1 MKYQSLIQICEYLQ
15 SKKFIS
21 HIKRTGDNLF
31 KICFDGDETLFFDM
45 DKTSSNIHKN
55 AAFTESKTY
64 KAPFDVVLAK
74 RFVKSKIL
82 KIAVPQN
89 NRILSL
95 RAELSAGY
103 KRLVSEIYFEF
114 TGRFTNVIITDEAGV
129 ILEALRHFDNDFR
142 SIRVGKKLIP
152 LPPREIKEQKVAR
165 IEDFSAF
172 FEAEFKSLNERKI
185 TSLKNVKLARIEKKT
200 EVLSQNLKELPSAA
214 ELLRQAELFSL
225 RADLLKENLYK
236 IKDYERH
243 ISLISRA
250 GELVEFDIQDPPK
263 IALSQLYAEA
273 KRLRNKS
280 ANLHLEEQNLKSKL
294 EFYESLRELIQ
305 NAQSEQELEILLPRK
320 RIVQERR
327 KEGEGEQDV
336 QNFYLGDFKIS
347 VGKNERGNVRLLKNS
362 GKEDFWFHLKDIP
375 SAHVIVKTNKQNLSE
390 EAVQMAAKICVNFS
404 VKGGGKYLVDYT
416 KRRNVKINE
425 GAFVNYVN
433 FKTISVLKPQ

>member
-21 HIKRTGDNLF
+21 HIKRAGDNLF

-55 AAFTESKTY
+55 AAFAESKTY

-95 RAELSAGY
+95 RVELSAGY

-114 TGRFTNVIITDEAGV
+114 TGRFTNVIITDEAGI

-165 IEDFSAF
+165 IGDFSAF
-172 FEAEFKSLNERKI
+172 FKAEFKSLNERKI
-185 TSLKNVKLARIEKKT
+185 TSLRNVKLARIEKKT
-200 EVLSQNLKELPSAA
+200 EALSQSLKELPSAA

-243 ISLISRA
+243 ISLVSRT
-250 GELVEFDIQDPPK
+250 GERVEFDIQDPPK

-280 ANLHLEEQNLKSKL
+280 VNLHLEEQNLKSKL

-327 KEGEGEQDV
+327 KDGEQDV

-362 GKEDFWFHLKDIP
+362 GKEDFWFHLKDIA

>member
-1 MKYQSLIQICEYLQ
+1 MKYQNLIQICEYLQ

-89 NRILSL
+89 NRILCL

-152 LPPREIKEQKVAR
+152 LPPREIKEKKVAR
-165 IEDFSAF
+165 IGDFSAF
-172 FEAEFKSLNERKI
+172 FEAEFKILNERKI

-200 EVLSQNLKELPSAA
+200 DALSQSLKELPSAT
-214 ELLRQAELFSL
+214 ELLGQAELFSL

-243 ISLISRA
+243 ISLVSRA
-250 GELVEFDIQDPPK
+250 GERVEFDIQDPPK

-294 EFYESLRELIQ
+294 KFYESLRELIQ

-327 KEGEGEQDV
+327 KEGEQDV

-347 VGKNERGNVRLLKNS
+347 VGKNERGNIRLLKNS
-362 GKEDFWFHLKDIP
+362 GKEDFWFHLKDAP

-404 VKGGGKYLVDYT
+404 VKESGKYLVDYT

>member
-21 HIKRTGDNLF
+21 HIKRAGDNLF

-55 AAFTESKTY
+55 AAFAESKTY

-95 RAELSAGY
+95 RVELSAGY

-114 TGRFTNVIITDEAGV
+114 TGRFTNVIITDEAGI

-165 IEDFSAF
+165 IGDFSAF
-172 FEAEFKSLNERKI
+172 FKAEFKSLNERKI
-185 TSLKNVKLARIEKKT
+185 TSLRNVKLARIEKKT
-200 EVLSQNLKELPSAA
+200 EALSQSLKELPSAA

-243 ISLISRA
+243 ISLVSRT
-250 GELVEFDIQDPPK
+250 GERVEFDIQDPPK

-327 KEGEGEQDV
+327 KDGEQDV

-362 GKEDFWFHLKDIP
+362 GKEDFWFHLKDIA

>member
-1 MKYQSLIQICEYLQ
+1 M
-15 SKKFIS
+15 
-21 HIKRTGDNLF
+21 
-31 KICFDGDETLFFDM
+31 
-45 DKTSSNIHKN
+45 
-55 AAFTESKTY
+55 
-64 KAPFDVVLAK
+64 
-74 RFVKSKIL
+74 KSKIL
-82 KIAVPQN
+82 KISVPQN

-185 TSLKNVKLARIEKKT
+185 TSLRNVKLARIEKKT
-200 EVLSQNLKELPSAA
+200 EALSQSLKELPSAA
-214 ELLRQAELFSL
+214 ELLRQSELFSL

-236 IKDYERH
+236 IKDYERR
-243 ISLISRA
+243 ISLVSRA
-250 GELVEFDIQDPPK
+250 GKRVEFDIQDPPK

-327 KEGEGEQDV
+327 KDGEQDV

-347 VGKNERGNVRLLKNS
+347 VGKNERGNIRLLKNS
-362 GKEDFWFHLKDIP
+362 GKEDFWFHRKDIA
-375 SAHVIVKTNKQNLSE
+375 SAHGIVKTNKQNLSE

>member
-1 MKYQSLIQICEYLQ
+1 MKYQNLIQICEYLQ

-21 HIKRTGDNLF
+21 HIKRAGDNLF

-55 AAFTESKTY
+55 AAFTESKIY

-82 KIAVPQN
+82 NIAVPEN

-95 RAELSAGY
+95 RVELSAGY

-114 TGRFTNVIITDEAGV
+114 TGRFTNVIITDEAGI

-152 LPPREIKEQKVAR
+152 LPPREIKEQKVAW
-165 IEDFSAF
+165 IDDFSAF
-172 FEAEFKSLNERKI
+172 FEAEFKSLNERK
-185 TSLKNVKLARIEKKT
+185 TLSLKNVKLARIEKKT
-200 EVLSQNLKELPSAA
+200 EVLSQSLKDLPSAA
-214 ELLRQAELFSL
+214 ELLRQSELFSL

-236 IKDYERH
+236 IKDYERR
-243 ISLISRA
+243 ISLVSRTD
-250 GELVEFDIQDPPK
+250 ERVEFDIQDPPK

-347 VGKNERGNVRLLKNS
+347 VGKNERGNIRLLKNS
-362 GKEDFWFHLKDIP
+362 GKEDFWFHLKDIA

-425 GAFVNYVN
+425 GALVNYVN
-433 FKTISVLKPQ
+433 FKTISVLKP

>member
-1 MKYQSLIQICEYLQ
+1 MKYQSLIQICDYLQ

-21 HIKRTGDNLF
+21 HIKRASDNLF

-82 KIAVPQN
+82 NIAVPQN

-165 IEDFSAF
+165 IEDFDAF

-200 EVLSQNLKELPSAA
+200 EVLSQSLKELPSAT
-214 ELLRQAELFSL
+214 ELLRQSELFSL

-236 IKDYERH
+236 IKDYERR
-243 ISLISRA
+243 ISLISRT
-250 GELVEFDIQDPPK
+250 GERVEFDIQDPPK

-327 KEGEGEQDV
+327 KDGEQDV

-347 VGKNERGNVRLLKNS
+347 VGKNERGNIRLLKNS

-404 VKGGGKYLVDYT
+404 VKESGKYLVDYT

>member
-1 MKYQSLIQICEYLQ
+1 MKYQNLIQICEYLHA
-15 SKKFIS
+15 KHFLS
-21 HIKRTGDNLF
+21 HIKRVGDNLF
-31 KICFDGDETLFFDM
+31 KVCFDGNETLFFDM

-55 AAFTESKTY
+55 AAFVESKTY
-64 KAPFDVVLAK
+64 KAPFDVVLVK

-82 KIAVPQN
+82 NIAVPQN

-200 EVLSQNLKELPSAA
+200 EALSQSLKELPSAA

-236 IKDYERH
+236 IKDYERR

-327 KEGEGEQDV
+327 KEGEQDV

-362 GKEDFWFHLKDIP
+362 GKEDFWFHLKDTP
-375 SAHVIVKTNKQNLSE
+375 SAHVIVKTNKQSLSE
-390 EAVQMAAKICVNFS
+390 EVIEFAAKICVSFS
-404 VKGGGKYLVDYT
+404 ASGSGKYLVDYT
-416 KRRNVKINE
+416 KRQNVKINE

-433 FKTISVLKPQ
+433 FKTISVLKP

>member
-152 LPPREIKEQKVAR
+152 LPPREIKEQKAAR

-200 EVLSQNLKELPSAA
+200 EALNQSLKELPSAA
-214 ELLRQAELFSL
+214 ELLGQAELFSL

-243 ISLISRA
+243 ISLVSRT
-250 GELVEFDIQDPPK
+250 GERVEFDIQDPPK

-294 EFYESLRELIQ
+294 EFYENLRELIQ

-320 RIVQERR
+320 RIAQERR

-362 GKEDFWFHLKDIP
+362 SKEDFWFHLKDVP

-404 VKGGGKYLVDYT
+404 VKESGKYLVDYT

>member
-1 MKYQSLIQICEYLQ
+1 MKYQSLIQICDYLQ

-21 HIKRTGDNLF
+21 HIKRAGDNLF

-82 KIAVPQN
+82 NIAVPQN

-152 LPPREIKEQKVAR
+152 LPPREIKEQKTAR

-172 FEAEFKSLNERKI
+172 FEAEFESLNERKI

-200 EVLSQNLKELPSAA
+200 NALSQSLKELPSAA
-214 ELLRQAELFSL
+214 ELLRQSELFSL

-243 ISLISRA
+243 ISLVSRT
-250 GELVEFDIQDPPK
+250 GERVEFDIQDPPK

-327 KEGEGEQDV
+327 KDGEQDV

-404 VKGGGKYLVDYT
+404 VKESGKYLVDYT

>member
-1 MKYQSLIQICEYLQ
+1 MKYQSLIQICDYLQ

-31 KICFDGDETLFFDM
+31 KICFYGDETLFFDM

-55 AAFTESKTY
+55 AAFAESKTY

-95 RAELSAGY
+95 RVELSAGY

-185 TSLKNVKLARIEKKT
+185 TSLRNVKLARIEKKT
-200 EVLSQNLKELPSAA
+200 EALSQSLKELPSAA
-214 ELLRQAELFSL
+214 ELLRQSELFSL

-236 IKDYERH
+236 IKDYERR
-243 ISLISRA
+243 ISLVSRA

-347 VGKNERGNVRLLKNS
+347 VGKNERGNISLLKNS

-404 VKGGGKYLVDYT
+404 IKGGGKYLVDYT

>member
-1 MKYQSLIQICEYLQ
+1 MKYQSLIQICDYLQ
-15 SKKFIS
+15 GKKFIS
-21 HIKRTGDNLF
+21 HIKRAGDNLF

-55 AAFTESKTY
+55 AGFVESKTY

-95 RAELSAGY
+95 RVELSAGY

-152 LPPREIKEQKVAR
+152 LPPREIKEQKVTR
-165 IEDFSAF
+165 IGDFGAF

-185 TSLKNVKLARIEKKT
+185 TSLRNAKLARIEKKT
-200 EVLSQNLKELPSAA
+200 DALNQSLKELPSAT

-250 GELVEFDIQDPPK
+250 GERVEFNIQDPPK

-327 KEGEGEQDV
+327 KDGEQDV

-404 VKGGGKYLVDYT
+404 VKESGKYLVDYT

>member
-1 MKYQSLIQICEYLQ
+1 MKYQSLIQICDYLQ

-55 AAFTESKTY
+55 VAFTESKTY

-82 KIAVPQN
+82 NIAVPQN

-95 RAELSAGY
+95 RVELSAGY

-152 LPPREIKEQKVAR
+152 LPPREIKEQKAAR
-165 IEDFSAF
+165 IDDFSAF

-243 ISLISRA
+243 ISLVSRA
-250 GELVEFDIQDPPK
+250 GERVEFDIQDPPK

-327 KEGEGEQDV
+327 KKGEGEQDV

-404 VKGGGKYLVDYT
+404 VKESGKYLVDYT

>member
-1 MKYQSLIQICEYLQ
+1 MKYQSLIQICDYLQ

-21 HIKRTGDNLF
+21 HIKRAGDNLF

-55 AAFTESKTY
+55 VAFTESKTY

-82 KIAVPQN
+82 NIAVPEN

-95 RAELSAGY
+95 RVELSAGY

-200 EVLSQNLKELPSAA
+200 EVLSQSLKELPSAT

-243 ISLISRA
+243 ISLVSRA
-250 GELVEFDIQDPPK
+250 GERVEFDIQDPPK

-327 KEGEGEQDV
+327 KDGEQDV

-347 VGKNERGNVRLLKNS
+347 VGKNERGNIRLLKNS

-390 EAVQMAAKICVNFS
+390 EAAQMAAKICVNFS
-404 VKGGGKYLVDYT
+404 VKESGKYLVDYT

>member
-1 MKYQSLIQICEYLQ
+1 MKYQNLIQICDYLQ

-21 HIKRTGDNLF
+21 HIKRAGDNLF

-55 AAFTESKTY
+55 AGFVESKTY

-82 KIAVPQN
+82 NIAVPQN
-89 NRILSL
+89 NRILCL

-185 TSLKNVKLARIEKKT
+185 TSLKNIKLARIEKKT
-200 EVLSQNLKELPSAA
+200 EVLSQSLKELPSAV
-214 ELLRQAELFSL
+214 ELLRQSELFSL

-250 GELVEFDIQDPPK
+250 GERVEFDIQDPPK

-327 KEGEGEQDV
+327 KDGEQDV

-362 GKEDFWFHLKDIP
+362 GKEDFWFHLKDAP

-404 VKGGGKYLVDYT
+404 VKESGKYLVDYT

>member
-21 HIKRTGDNLF
+21 HIKRTDDNLF

-82 KIAVPQN
+82 NIAVLEN

-95 RAELSAGY
+95 RVELSAGY

-165 IEDFSAF
+165 IEDFDAF

-200 EVLSQNLKELPSAA
+200 DALSQSLKELPSAA

-250 GELVEFDIQDPPK
+250 GERVEFDIQDPPK

-327 KEGEGEQDV
+327 KDGEQDV

-347 VGKNERGNVRLLKNS
+347 VGKNERGNIRLLKNS

>member
-1 MKYQSLIQICEYLQ
+1 MKYQNLIQICDYLQ

-21 HIKRTGDNLF
+21 HIKRVGDNLF

-55 AAFTESKTY
+55 AAFVESKTY

-82 KIAVPQN
+82 NIAVPQN

-95 RAELSAGY
+95 RVELSAGY

-142 SIRVGKKLIP
+142 SIRVGKKLIS

-165 IEDFSAF
+165 IEDFDAF

-185 TSLKNVKLARIEKKT
+185 TLLKNVKLARIEKKT
-200 EVLSQNLKELPSAA
+200 EVLNQSLKELPSAA
-214 ELLRQAELFSL
+214 ELLRQSELFSL

-236 IKDYERH
+236 IKDYERR
-243 ISLISRA
+243 ISLVSRT
-250 GELVEFDIQDPPK
+250 GERVEFDIQDPPK

-280 ANLHLEEQNLKSKL
+280 ANLHLEEQSLKSKL

-320 RIVQERR
+320 HIVQERR

>member
-15 SKKFIS
+15 GKKFIS
-21 HIKRTGDNLF
+21 HIKRAGDNLF

-95 RAELSAGY
+95 RVELSAGY

-172 FEAEFKSLNERKI
+172 FEAEFKSLSERKI

-214 ELLRQAELFSL
+214 ELLRQSELFSL

-243 ISLISRA
+243 ISLVSRA
-250 GELVEFDIQDPPK
+250 GERVEFDIQDPPK

-327 KEGEGEQDV
+327 KDGEQDV

-404 VKGGGKYLVDYT
+404 VKESGKYLVDYT

>member
-1 MKYQSLIQICEYLQ
+1 M
-15 SKKFIS
+15 
-21 HIKRTGDNLF
+21 
-31 KICFDGDETLFFDM
+31 
-45 DKTSSNIHKN
+45 
-55 AAFTESKTY
+55 
-64 KAPFDVVLAK
+64 
-74 RFVKSKIL
+74 
-82 KIAVPQN
+82 
-89 NRILSL
+89 
-95 RAELSAGY
+95 
-103 KRLVSEIYFEF
+103 
-114 TGRFTNVIITDEAGV
+114 
-129 ILEALRHFDNDFR
+129 
-142 SIRVGKKLIP
+142 
-152 LPPREIKEQKVAR
+152 
-165 IEDFSAF
+165 
-172 FEAEFKSLNERKI
+172 
-185 TSLKNVKLARIEKKT
+185 
-200 EVLSQNLKELPSAA
+200 
-214 ELLRQAELFSL
+214 
-225 RADLLKENLYK
+225 
-236 IKDYERH
+236 
-243 ISLISRA
+243 
-250 GELVEFDIQDPPK
+250 EFDIQDPPK

-347 VGKNERGNVRLLKNS
+347 VGKNERGNISLLKNS

-404 VKGGGKYLVDYT
+404 IKGGGKYLVDYT

>member
-1 MKYQSLIQICEYLQ
+1 MKYQSLIQICDYLQ

-21 HIKRTGDNLF
+21 HIKRAGDNLF

-82 KIAVPQN
+82 KISVPQN

-152 LPPREIKEQKVAR
+152 LPPREIKEQKAAR
-165 IEDFSAF
+165 IDDFSAF

-200 EVLSQNLKELPSAA
+200 NALSQSLKELPSAA
-214 ELLRQAELFSL
+214 ELLRQSELFSL

-236 IKDYERH
+236 IKDYERR
-243 ISLISRA
+243 ISLVSRA
-250 GELVEFDIQDPPK
+250 GERVEFDIQDPPK

-280 ANLHLEEQNLKSKL
+280 ANLHLEEKNLKSKL

-362 GKEDFWFHLKDIP
+362 GKEDFWFHLKDAP

-390 EAVQMAAKICVNFS
+390 EVVQMAAKICVNFS
-404 VKGGGKYLVDYT
+404 VKESGKYLVDYT

>member
-1 MKYQSLIQICEYLQ
+1 MKYQNLIQICEYLHA
-15 SKKFIS
+15 KHFLS
-21 HIKRTGDNLF
+21 HIKRVGDNLF
-31 KICFDGDETLFFDM
+31 KVCFDGNETLFFDM

-55 AAFTESKTY
+55 AAFVESKTY
-64 KAPFDVVLAK
+64 KAPFDVVLVK

-82 KIAVPQN
+82 NIAVPQN

-200 EVLSQNLKELPSAA
+200 EALSQSLKELPSAA

-236 IKDYERH
+236 IKDYERR

-327 KEGEGEQDV
+327 KEGEQDV

-362 GKEDFWFHLKDIP
+362 GKEDFWFHLKDTP
-375 SAHVIVKTNKQNLSE
+375 SAHVIVKTNKQSLSE
-390 EAVQMAAKICVNFS
+390 EVVEFAAKICVSFS
-404 VKGGGKYLVDYT
+404 ASGSGKYLVDYT
-416 KRRNVKINE
+416 KRQNVKINE

-433 FKTISVLKPQ
+433 FKTISVLKP

>member
-1 MKYQSLIQICEYLQ
+1 MKYQNLIQICEYLQ

-21 HIKRTGDNLF
+21 HIKRAGDNLF

-55 AAFTESKTY
+55 AAFTESKIY

-82 KIAVPQN
+82 NIAVPEN

-95 RAELSAGY
+95 RVELSAGY

-114 TGRFTNVIITDEAGV
+114 TGRFTNVIITDEAGI

-152 LPPREIKEQKVAR
+152 LPPREIKEQKVAW
-165 IEDFSAF
+165 IDDFSAF
-172 FEAEFKSLNERKI
+172 FEAEFKSLNERK
-185 TSLKNVKLARIEKKT
+185 TLSLKNVKLARIEKKT
-200 EVLSQNLKELPSAA
+200 EVLSQSLKDLPSAA
-214 ELLRQAELFSL
+214 ELLRQSELFSL

-236 IKDYERH
+236 IKDYERR
-243 ISLISRA
+243 ISLVSRTD
-250 GELVEFDIQDPPK
+250 ERVEFDIQDPPK

-347 VGKNERGNVRLLKNS
+347 VGKNERGNIRLLKNS
-362 GKEDFWFHLKDIP
+362 GKEDFWFHLKDIA

-425 GAFVNYVN
+425 GALVNYVN

>member
-1 MKYQSLIQICEYLQ
+1 MKYQSLIQICDYLQ
-15 SKKFIS
+15 GKKFIS
-21 HIKRTGDNLF
+21 HIKRAGDNLF

-55 AAFTESKTY
+55 AGFVESKTY

-95 RAELSAGY
+95 RVELSAGY

-152 LPPREIKEQKVAR
+152 LPPREIKEQKVTR
-165 IEDFSAF
+165 IGDFGAF

-185 TSLKNVKLARIEKKT
+185 TSLRNAKLARIEKKT
-200 EVLSQNLKELPSAA
+200 DALNQSLKELPSAT

-250 GELVEFDIQDPPK
+250 GERVEFNIQDPPK
-263 IALSQLYAEA
+263 IALSQLYAEV

-327 KEGEGEQDV
+327 KDGEQDV

-404 VKGGGKYLVDYT
+404 VKESGKYLVDYT

>member
-1 MKYQSLIQICEYLQ
+1 MKYQNLIQICEYLHA
-15 SKKFIS
+15 KHFLS
-21 HIKRTGDNLF
+21 HIKRVGDNLF
-31 KICFDGDETLFFDM
+31 KVCFDGNETLFFDM

-55 AAFTESKTY
+55 AAFVESKTY
-64 KAPFDVVLAK
+64 KAPFDVVLVK

-82 KIAVPQN
+82 NIAVPQN

-142 SIRVGKKLIP
+142 SIRVGKRLIS

-200 EVLSQNLKELPSAA
+200 EALSQSLKELPSAD

-236 IKDYERH
+236 IKDYERR

-362 GKEDFWFHLKDIP
+362 GKEDFWFHLKDTP
-375 SAHVIVKTNKQNLSE
+375 SAHVIVKTNKQSLSE
-390 EAVQMAAKICVNFS
+390 EVVEFAAKICVSFS
-404 VKGGGKYLVDYT
+404 ASGSGKYLVDYT
-416 KRRNVKINE
+416 KRQNVKINE

-433 FKTISVLKPQ
+433 FKTISVLKP

>member
-1 MKYQSLIQICEYLQ
+1 MKYQNLIQICDYLQ

-89 NRILSL
+89 NRILSI
-95 RAELSAGY
+95 RTELSVGY

-165 IEDFSAF
+165 IEDFDAF

-185 TSLKNVKLARIEKKT
+185 TSLRNVKLARIEKKT
-200 EVLSQNLKELPSAA
+200 EALSQSLKELPSAA

-250 GELVEFDIQDPPK
+250 GERVEFDIQDPPK

-294 EFYESLRELIQ
+294 EFYENLRELIQ

-320 RIVQERR
+320 R
-327 KEGEGEQDV
+327 
-336 QNFYLGDFKIS
+336 
-347 VGKNERGNVRLLKNS
+347 
-362 GKEDFWFHLKDIP
+362 
-375 SAHVIVKTNKQNLSE
+375 
-390 EAVQMAAKICVNFS
+390 
-404 VKGGGKYLVDYT
+404 
-416 KRRNVKINE
+416 
-425 GAFVNYVN
+425 
-433 FKTISVLKPQ
+433 

>member
-95 RAELSAGY
+95 RVELSAGY

-172 FEAEFKSLNERKI
+172 FEAEFKSLNERK
-185 TSLKNVKLARIEKKT
+185 TLSLKNVKLARIEKKT
-200 EVLSQNLKELPSAA
+200 EALSQSLKELPSAA

-243 ISLISRA
+243 ISLISRT

-327 KEGEGEQDV
+327 KDGEGEQDV

-362 GKEDFWFHLKDIP
+362 GKEDFWFHLKDAP

-404 VKGGGKYLVDYT
+404 VKESGKYLVDYT

-425 GAFVNYVN
+425 GALVNYVN

>member
-1 MKYQSLIQICEYLQ
+1 MKYQNLIQICEYLQ
-15 SKKFIS
+15 GKKFIS
-21 HIKRTGDNLF
+21 HIKRAGDNLF

-55 AAFTESKTY
+55 AAFVESKTY

-82 KIAVPQN
+82 NIAVPQN

-95 RAELSAGY
+95 RAELSTGY

-142 SIRVGKKLIP
+142 SIRVGKKLIS
-152 LPPREIKEQKVAR
+152 LPPREIKEQKAAR
-165 IEDFSAF
+165 IEDFDAF

-185 TSLKNVKLARIEKKT
+185 ASLKNVKLARIEKKT
-200 EVLSQNLKELPSAA
+200 DALSQSLKELPSAA
-214 ELLRQAELFSL
+214 ELLGRAELFSL

-320 RIVQERR
+320 HIVQERR
-327 KEGEGEQDV
+327 KDGEGEQDV

-404 VKGGGKYLVDYT
+404 VKESGKYLVDYT

>member
-1 MKYQSLIQICEYLQ
+1 MKYQNLIQICDYLQ

-55 AAFTESKTY
+55 AGFTESKIY

-95 RAELSAGY
+95 HAELSAGY

-152 LPPREIKEQKVAR
+152 LPPREIKEQKAAR
-165 IEDFSAF
+165 IEDFDAF

-200 EVLSQNLKELPSAA
+200 EVLSQSLKELPGAT
-214 ELLRQAELFSL
+214 ELLGQAELFSL

-243 ISLISRA
+243 ISLVSRA
-250 GELVEFDIQDPPK
+250 GERVEFDIQDPPK

-280 ANLHLEEQNLKSKL
+280 ANLHLEKQNLKSKL

-347 VGKNERGNVRLLKNS
+347 VGKNERGNIRLLKNS
-362 GKEDFWFHLKDIP
+362 GKEDFWFHLKDLA

>member
-21 HIKRTGDNLF
+21 HIKRAGDNLF

-82 KIAVPQN
+82 NIAVPQN

-95 RAELSAGY
+95 RVELSAGY

-172 FEAEFKSLNERKI
+172 FEAEFNSLNERKI

-200 EVLSQNLKELPSAA
+200 EALSQSLKELPSAA

-243 ISLISRA
+243 ISLISRT
-250 GELVEFDIQDPPK
+250 GERVEFDIQDPPK

-327 KEGEGEQDV
+327 KDGEQDV

-347 VGKNERGNVRLLKNS
+347 VGKNERGNIRLLKNS

-416 KRRNVKINE
+416 KCRNVKINE

>member
-1 MKYQSLIQICEYLQ
+1 MKYQSLIQICDYLQ

-55 AAFTESKTY
+55 DGFVESKIY

-82 KIAVPQN
+82 NIAVPQN

-152 LPPREIKEQKVAR
+152 LPPREIKEQKTAR

-172 FEAEFKSLNERKI
+172 FEVEFKSLNERKI

-200 EVLSQNLKELPSAA
+200 NALSQSLKELPSAA

-236 IKDYERH
+236 IKDYERR
-243 ISLISRA
+243 ISLVSRA
-250 GELVEFDIQDPPK
+250 GERVEFDIQDPPK
-263 IALSQLYAEA
+263 IALSQLYTEA

-280 ANLHLEEQNLKSKL
+280 ANLHLEEQSLKSKL

-327 KEGEGEQDV
+327 KDGEQDV

>member
-1 MKYQSLIQICEYLQ
+1 MKYQNLIQICDYLQ

-55 AAFTESKTY
+55 AAFTEGKTY

-82 KIAVPQN
+82 NIAVPQN
-89 NRILSL
+89 NRILCL

-152 LPPREIKEQKVAR
+152 LPPREIKEQKAAR
-165 IEDFSAF
+165 IEDFDAF

-200 EVLSQNLKELPSAA
+200 EVLSQSLKELPSAA

-243 ISLISRA
+243 ISLVSRT
-250 GELVEFDIQDPPK
+250 GERVEFDIQDPPK

-362 GKEDFWFHLKDIP
+362 GKEDFWFHLKDVP

-390 EAVQMAAKICVNFS
+390 EAMQMAAKICVNFS

>member
-1 MKYQSLIQICEYLQ
+1 MKYQNLIQICEYLQ

-21 HIKRTGDNLF
+21 HIKRAGDNLF

-55 AAFTESKTY
+55 AAFTESKIY

-82 KIAVPQN
+82 NIAVPEN

-95 RAELSAGY
+95 RVELSAGY

-152 LPPREIKEQKVAR
+152 LPPREIKEQKVAW
-165 IEDFSAF
+165 IDDFSAF
-172 FEAEFKSLNERKI
+172 FEAEFKSLNERK
-185 TSLKNVKLARIEKKT
+185 TLSLKNVKLARIEKKT
-200 EVLSQNLKELPSAA
+200 EVLSQSLKDLPSAA
-214 ELLRQAELFSL
+214 ELLRQSELFSL

-236 IKDYERH
+236 IKDYERR
-243 ISLISRA
+243 ISLVSRTD
-250 GELVEFDIQDPPK
+250 ERVEFDIQDPPK

-347 VGKNERGNVRLLKNS
+347 VGKNERGNIRLLKNS

-375 SAHVIVKTNKQNLSE
+375 SAHVIVKTNKQSLSE
-390 EAVQMAAKICVNFS
+390 EVVEFAAKICVSFS
-404 VKGGGKYLVDYT
+404 ASGSGKYLVDYT
-416 KRRNVKINE
+416 KRQNVKINE

-433 FKTISVLKPQ
+433 FKTISVLKP

>member
-1 MKYQSLIQICEYLQ
+1 MKYQNLIQICEYLQ

-21 HIKRTGDNLF
+21 HIKRAGDNLF

-55 AAFTESKTY
+55 AAFTESKIY

-82 KIAVPQN
+82 NIAVPEN

-95 RAELSAGY
+95 RVELSAGY

-114 TGRFTNVIITDEAGV
+114 TGRFTNVIITDEAGI

-152 LPPREIKEQKVAR
+152 LPPREIKEQKVAW
-165 IEDFSAF
+165 IDDFSAF
-172 FEAEFKSLNERKI
+172 FEAEFKSLNERK
-185 TSLKNVKLARIEKKT
+185 TLSLKNVKLARIEKKT
-200 EVLSQNLKELPSAA
+200 EVLSQSLKDLPSAA
-214 ELLRQAELFSL
+214 ELLRQSELFSL

-236 IKDYERH
+236 IKDYERR
-243 ISLISRA
+243 ISLVSRTD
-250 GELVEFDIQDPPK
+250 ERVEFDIQDPPK

-347 VGKNERGNVRLLKNS
+347 VGKNERGNIRLLKNS

-375 SAHVIVKTNKQNLSE
+375 SAHVIVKTNKQSLSE
-390 EAVQMAAKICVNFS
+390 EVVEFAAKICVSFS
-404 VKGGGKYLVDYT
+404 ASGSGKYLVDYT
-416 KRRNVKINE
+416 KRQNVKINE

-433 FKTISVLKPQ
+433 FKTISVLKP

>member
-1 MKYQSLIQICEYLQ
+1 MKYQNLIQICEYLQ

-21 HIKRTGDNLF
+21 HIKRAGDNLF

-55 AAFTESKTY
+55 AAFTESKIY

-82 KIAVPQN
+82 NIAVPEN

-95 RAELSAGY
+95 RVELSAGY

-114 TGRFTNVIITDEAGV
+114 TGRFTNVIITDEAGI

-152 LPPREIKEQKVAR
+152 LPPREIKEQKVAW
-165 IEDFSAF
+165 IDDFSAF
-172 FEAEFKSLNERKI
+172 FEAEFKSLNERK
-185 TSLKNVKLARIEKKT
+185 TLSLKNVKLARIEKKT
-200 EVLSQNLKELPSAA
+200 EVLSQSLKDLPSAA
-214 ELLRQAELFSL
+214 ELLRQSELFSL

-236 IKDYERH
+236 IKDYERR
-243 ISLISRA
+243 ISLVSRTD
-250 GELVEFDIQDPPK
+250 ERVEFDIQDPPK

-347 VGKNERGNVRLLKNS
+347 VGKNERGNIRLLKNS
-362 GKEDFWFHLKDIP
+362 GKEDFWFHLKDTP
-375 SAHVIVKTNKQNLSE
+375 SAHVIVKTNKQSLSE
-390 EAVQMAAKICVNFS
+390 EVVEFAAKICVSFS
-404 VKGGGKYLVDYT
+404 ASGSGKYLVDYT
-416 KRRNVKINE
+416 KRQNVKINE

-433 FKTISVLKPQ
+433 FKTISVLKP